1 MTAPTMK
8 NAPKEWK
15 NMDDFSAGIDGN
27 RLPATK
33 DLAGSKFVFNDDE
46 KCEKIIFDLAAD
58 ECSWS
63 FKGESGTSPYEAI
76 NVQQDTYFIDFVID
90 KKQGRTLTL
99 IVNTKTYRAVVINV
113 YMLLEN
119 LKPGETMVQWDYYV
133 GTIEGGEA
141 TGIVPHF
148 SRDLIGEHAVYQYS
162 PNHFYEHLYINS
174 ERFLWHCLHGEQK
187 GHGAAEYAKVMKFQ
201 ENNYILTWRELL
213 IPTGT
218 CFFLDFTP
226 GVYRSTGKFVGM
238 HKDGTIANDP
248 GGAHIQQI
256 AKIYYPKPF
265 SPI

>member
-1 MTAPTMK
+1 MVETTMK

-15 NMDDFSAGIDGN
+15 NMEDFSAGINEN
-27 RLPATK
+27 RYPATK
-33 DLAGSKFVFNDDE
+33 ELAGTNFIFNSDDGS
-46 KCEKIIFDLAAD
+46 EKITLELKAD
-58 ECSWS
+58 ECAWS
-63 FKGESGTSPYEAI
+63 FKGESGTATYEAI
-76 NVQQDTYFIDFVID
+76 KVQENTYFIDLVI
-90 KKQGRTLTL
+90 KSEQGKTLTL
-99 IVNTKTYRAVVINV
+99 IVNTKTYRAVAVYV
-113 YMLLEN
+113 YMLLKD
-119 LKPGETMVQWDYYV
+119 LKPGETMVQWDHYV

-141 TGIVPHF
+141 TGMVPHF

-265 SPI
+265 AAI